1 MSRTLEPLAQLP
13 ELESPEFRR
22 GFDYGRMCHDL
33 DDHSRRLAAL
43 EQRSEMTKEV
53 AEVAMDVAQD
63 AAQTAETAAE
73 TVEAVADAAIAEV
86 HEATTTTETIVE
98 AVAETAEAVAE
109 AVADHEPADETEVH
123 HDDVTIVGDPEIQA
137 PPMPPAEK
145 SARSRRHGVYGRH

>member
-1 MSRTLEPLAQLP
+1 MEPLAQLP

-63 AAQTAETAAE
+63 AAQAAETASEIIEEITEAAI
-73 TVEAVADAAIAEV
+73 EAVHDAAQEAEHV
-86 HEATTTTETIVE
+86 VE

-145 SARSRRHGVYGRH
+145 PARSRRHGVYGRH